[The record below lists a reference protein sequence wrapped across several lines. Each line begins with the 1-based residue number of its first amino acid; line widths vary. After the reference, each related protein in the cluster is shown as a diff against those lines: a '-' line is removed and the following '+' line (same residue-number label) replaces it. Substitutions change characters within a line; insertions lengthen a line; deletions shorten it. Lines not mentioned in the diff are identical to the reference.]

1 MTQLSIV
8 LPCYNPPDD
17 WEQHV
22 SEAYA
27 YIARHL
33 NMTPELIIVNDGSS
47 KNIEADLAQLKVKVP
62 GLIYTALPQNKGKGA
77 ALRAGVAK
85 ATGTLVIYT
94 DIDFPYT
101 QESFL
106 AVFKALNTENYDVA
120 VGVKNADYYRH
131 SPKYRTFIS
140 KVLRKGIGFFFNM
153 PVTDTQC
160 GLKGFNQKGKAV
172 FLETTIDRY
181 LFDLEFVYQSFRK
194 YRNLKV
200 KAIEVS
206 LRPNV
211 IFRAMNLKVL
221 ASESSNFLKILLKR
235 SKQ

>member
-1 MTQLSIV
+1 MSTLSIV

-17 WEQHV
+17 WERHV

-27 YIARHL
+27 YIARQL
-33 NMTPELIIVNDGSS
+33 NMEPELIIVNDGSS
-47 KNIEADLAQLKVKVP
+47 KNIDAALEQLKLNIP
-62 GLIYTALPQNKGKGA
+62 RLIYTALSQNRGKGA
-77 ALRAGVAK
+77 ALRTGVAK
-85 ATGTLVIYT
+85 ATGNLVLYT

-101 QESFL
+101 QASFL
-106 AVFKALNTENYDVA
+106 EVFDALSNGNCDVA
-120 VGVKNADYYRH
+120 IGVKNADYYRH

-140 KVLRKGIGFFFNM
+140 KALRKGIGFFFNM

-160 GLKGFNQKGKAV
+160 GRKGFNQKGKTV

-181 LFDLEFVYQSFRK
+181 LFDLEFVYQSFRQ

-200 KAIEVS
+200 SAIEVS

-211 IFRAMNLKVL
+211 IFRTMNLKVL
-221 ASESSNFLKILLKR
+221 ASESANFLKILLK
-235 SKQ
+235 SNKK

>member
-1 MTQLSIV
+1 MNQLSIV

-33 NMTPELIIVNDGSS
+33 KIEPELVIVNDGSS
-47 KNIEADLAQLKVKVP
+47 KNIDADLEQLTTKVP
-62 GLIYTALPQNKGKGA
+62 GLIYIALAQNKGKGA

-85 ATGTLVIYT
+85 ATGKLVIYT

-101 QESFL
+101 LDSFL
-106 AVFKALNTENYDVA
+106 AVFEALNTGNYDIA
-120 VGVKNADYYRH
+120 IGIKNEDYYRY

-160 GLKGFNQKGKAV
+160 GLKGFNPEGKAV

-200 KAIEVS
+200 KAIAVR

-221 ASESSNFLKILLKR
+221 ASESTNFLKILLKR
-235 SKQ
+235 HKK

>member
-1 MTQLSIV
+1 MSLLSIV

-22 SEAYA
+22 SEAYT

-33 NMTPELIIVNDGSS
+33 KIEPELIIVNDGSS
-47 KNIEADLAQLKVKVP
+47 KNIDTDLEQLKAKVP
-62 GLIYTALPQNKGKGA
+62 GLIYASLPQNKGKGA

-85 ATGTLVIYT
+85 AAGTLVIYT

-101 QESFL
+101 MDSFL
-106 AVFKALNTENYDVA
+106 AVFDALNTENYDVA
-120 VGVKNADYYRH
+120 IGVKNADYYRH

-140 KVLRKGIGFFFNM
+140 KLLRKGIGFFFKM

-160 GLKGFNQKGKAV
+160 GLKGFNQKGKNV

-200 KAIEVS
+200 KPIAVS

-235 SKQ
+235 NKH

>member
-1 MTQLSIV
+1 MSQLSIV

-17 WEQHV
+17 WEAQV

-27 YIARHL
+27 YIARRL
-33 NMTPELIIVNDGSS
+33 AIDPELIIVNDGSS
-47 KNIEADLAQLKVKVP
+47 KNIDIDLEHLKIKIP
-62 GLIYTALPQNKGKGA
+62 GLINIALPQNKGKGA

-85 ATGTLVIYT
+85 ATGTLTIYT

-101 QESFL
+101 PDSFL
-106 AVFKALNTENYDVA
+106 AVFDALHTGHYDVA
-120 VGVKNADYYRH
+120 IGIKNAAYYRH

-140 KVLRKGIGFFFNM
+140 KVLRKGISFFFNM

-160 GLKGFNQKGKAV
+160 GLKGFNPKGKAV
-172 FLETTIDRY
+172 FLKTTIDRY

-221 ASESSNFLKILLKR
+221 ASESTNFLKILLKR
-235 SKQ
+235 NKQ

>member
-1 MTQLSIV
+1 MHQLSIV

-33 NMTPELIIVNDGSS
+33 NMEPELIIVNDGSS
-47 KNIEADLAQLKVKVP
+47 KNIDADLKQLKVKVP
-62 GLIYTALPQNKGKGA
+62 GLIYVALPQNKGKGA
-77 ALRAGVAK
+77 ALRAGVKK
-85 ATGTLVIYT
+85 ATGALVIYT

-101 QESFL
+101 LDSFL
-106 AVFKALNTENYDVA
+106 AIYNALNTENYDIA
-120 VGVKNADYYRH
+120 IGIKNADYYRH

-160 GLKGFNQKGKAV
+160 GLKGFNHKGKAV

-200 KAIEVS
+200 QAIAVS

-235 SKQ
+235 NKK

>member
-1 MTQLSIV
+1 MSQLSIV

-33 NMTPELIIVNDGSS
+33 NIAPELIIVNDGSS
-47 KNIEADLAQLKVKVP
+47 KNIESDLEQLKTKVP
-62 GLIYTALPQNKGKGA
+62 GMIYTALPQNKGKGA

-85 ATGTLVIYT
+85 AKGALVIYT

-101 QESFL
+101 LDSFL
-106 AVFKALNTENYDVA
+106 AVFDALNTENYDVA
-120 VGVKNADYYRH
+120 IGVKNADYYRH

-140 KVLRKGIGFFFNM
+140 KVLRKGIGFFFKM

-160 GLKGFNQKGKAV
+160 GLKGFNQKGRTV

-194 YRNLKV
+194 YRNLNI

-221 ASESSNFLKILLKR
+221 ASESSNFLKILLK
-235 SKQ
+235 SNKK

>member
-1 MTQLSIV
+1 MVQLSIV

-27 YIARHL
+27 YITRHL
-33 NMTPELIIVNDGSS
+33 NIAPELIIVNDGSN
-47 KNIEADLAQLKVKVP
+47 KNIDTGLELLKTKIP
-62 GLIYTALPQNKGKGA
+62 GLAYITLPKNKGKGA

-101 QESFL
+101 LDSFL
-106 AVFKALNTENYDVA
+106 AVFNALNTGNYDIVI
-120 VGVKNADYYRH
+120 GIKNADYYRY
-131 SPKYRTFIS
+131 SPRYRTFIS
-140 KVLRKGIGFFFNM
+140 KMLRKGIGFFFNM

-160 GLKGFNQKGKAV
+160 GLKGFNQQGKAV

-181 LFDLEFVYQSFRK
+181 LFDLEFVYQSFKK

-200 KAIEVS
+200 KSIAVS

-235 SKQ
+235 SNK